1 MIRMNVCL
9 VWVALLTLGH
19 MARAD
24 ESAGPKKAAMK
35 SYMFIKEDSD
45 RFVGEGVAATGDFAG
60 DRLKAAA
67 AAKERARG
75 DLAANIRVNVSS
87 DTSEKLESKDGKVS
101 EELRSESKSHAELAL
116 ENVKYME
123 FKDFPD
129 SGQITVLASLAKE
142 DYRRQLAGK
151 SVRVYAPEN
160 GFRILGGVKVGANI
174 GNVGDAVPAHFWGP
188 GGSIYPVV
196 GFDFFHNGWV
206 AGLDLEASSPNDL
219 LRQDN
224 NWDPKTGLYSNF
236 SPGYAFFGLNIGRDF
251 TPWQVKR
258 QIYFPV
264 RLKYA
269 FTHIDP
275 FNRLDLFGGSAG
287 LGYRFWPTDG
297 LALNLQVMWTQGFN
311 SSPLV
316 RSDGSTLLAAPGRDA
331 TLDLTGLES
340 TFGIT
345 WSGF

>member
-1 MIRMNVCL
+1 MNIGL
-9 VWVALLTLGH
+9 AWITLLGLGQTVN
-19 MARAD
+19 AD
-24 ESAGPKKAAMK
+24 ESAGVKKAAMK

-45 RFVGEGVAATGDFAG
+45 RFVGEGVAALSEFSGDS
-60 DRLKAAA
+60 LKASV

-75 DLAANIRVNVSS
+75 DLASNIQVAVSS
-87 DTSEKLESKDGKVS
+87 ETSERLQLENGKVS
-101 EELRSESKSHAELAL
+101 EDIRSESKSHTELIL

-123 FKDFPD
+123 FKEFPD
-129 SGQITVLASLAKE
+129 PGQVTVLASLAKE

-151 SVRVYAPEN
+151 AVRVYAPEN
-160 GFRILGGVKVGANI
+160 GFRMLGGVKVGANI

-188 GGSIYPVV
+188 GGSIYEVI
-196 GFDFFHNGWV
+196 GFEMFRNGWV
-206 AGLDLEASSPNDL
+206 GGLELEGSSHDDT

-224 NWDPKTGLYSNF
+224 NWDPKTGGYSNF
-236 SPGYAFFGLNIGRDF
+236 SPGYSFFGFSAGRDY
-251 TPWQVKR
+251 TPWKGRR
-258 QIYFPV
+258 QIYFPM
-264 RLKYA
+264 RLQYA
-269 FTHIDP
+269 FTHIEP

-297 LALNLQVMWTQGFN
+297 LALNLQITWTQGFN

-316 RSDGSTLLAAPGRDA
+316 RSDGSTLLAAPGKDA
-331 TLDLTGLES
+331 TLDMTGLGS